1 MKRILILLLILFSA
15 PAFSQESL
23 KARMDRIEKDFG
35 VSFVY
40 ASSLSPESRT
50 VLSNEYG
57 DDLSGALAS
66 SFKGTGIRYKIH
78 RGNVIL
84 SVDRSGKA
92 AKSTVC
98 GLVTDAG
105 SGEILIGASVIV
117 TRPGGHLSE
126 LSQMNMVSTLSR
138 SKKVNTCW
146 RYHIWDIRQSEGLSL

>member
-1 MKRILILLLILFSA
+1 MKRILILLLILFSV

-105 SGEILIGASVIV
+105 SGESAF
-117 TRPGGHLSE
+117 TKSE
-126 LSQMNMVSTLSR
+126 NSSAFR
-138 SKKVNTCW
+138 
-146 RYHIWDIRQSEGLSL
+146 I